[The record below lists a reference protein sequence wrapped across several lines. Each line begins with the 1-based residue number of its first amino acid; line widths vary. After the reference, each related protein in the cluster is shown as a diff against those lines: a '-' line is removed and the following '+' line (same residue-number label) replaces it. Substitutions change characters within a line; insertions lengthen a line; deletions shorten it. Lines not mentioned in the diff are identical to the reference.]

1 MFENLASECD
11 EPNSETL
18 MPMFLTIVKFS
29 KKHRYV
35 IMKIVNEK
43 LNFLLILI
51 DSDLSFCLLIYFNTV
66 NFCLALLVEFVK
78 GTDDSLTDIL
88 KV

>member
-1 MFENLASECD
+1 MFENLTSECD
-11 EPNSETL
+11 EPNCETL
-18 MPMFLTIVKFS
+18 IPMFLTIVKFS

-35 IMKIVNEK
+35 IMKIVNEE

-66 NFCLALLVEFVK
+66 NFCPVLQNEFVK
-78 GTDDSLTDIL
+78 RTDDSLTDIL